1 MAKQFPRAGKPKAGG
16 TKVTSCRS
24 FSRRTSAL
32 TNAAP
37 INSLERLK
45 KSGVDF
51 YTSSFGKLR
60 ALVVGQ
66 NGFSRQKNKFFG
78 GGNTRPVVNRRCT
91 VTTGQLLSHRYA
103 GDATV
108 LLPIWRPNCDF
119 LVRKSTRASP
129 GGRESANLKAM
140 EVQYRNDRTEN
151 LSQWALIKNFRSP

>member
-78 GGNTRPVVNRRCT
+78 GGNTRPVVNRRGTDKNRRT
-91 VTTGQLLSHRYA
+91 VTTTHLFWPGQRRNA
-103 GDATV
+103 V
-108 LLPIWRPNCDF
+108 FLLPFSQPNCDF
-119 LVRKSTRASP
+119 LGSNCNETAPP
-129 GGRESANLKAM
+129 GGVVRGIPLESA
-140 EVQYRNDRTEN
+140 
-151 LSQWALIKNFRSP
+151 LSDHLRRKFYSKWPT